1 MDAKKP
7 IYLTEEG
14 LKSLKEEL
22 IYLRTKERPRI
33 SRAIAEAREKGDL
46 SENAEYDAAKEAQ
59 AHLEARIAKMEETIK
74 QARIVDEK
82 QIDPTKAY
90 ILSTVTVKNLKN
102 GMTQTYTLV
111 SAQEADFNQGKISVT
126 SPIGKSLLGR
136 SVGDVVKVKVPAGT
150 VELEIVEITR

>member
-1 MDAKKP
+1 MDAQKP

-22 IYLRTKERPRI
+22 VYLRTKERPRI

>member
-1 MDAKKP
+1 MDTKKP

-14 LKSLKEEL
+14 LQNLKEEL
-22 IYLRTKERPRI
+22 IFLRTKERPRI
-33 SRAIAEAREKGDL
+33 SKSIAEAREKGDL

-90 ILSTVTVKNLKN
+90 ILSNVTVKNLGN
-102 GMTQTYTLV
+102 GMKQTYTLV
-111 SAQEADFNQGKISVT
+111 SAQEADFKQGKISVT
-126 SPIGKSLLGR
+126 SPIGKGLLGR
-136 SVGDVVKVKVPAGT
+136 SVGDVVSVDVPAGT
-150 VELEIVEITR
+150 VELEIVEISR